1 MHQFEPTDKPP
12 AELRQAYL
20 DSLAEH
26 QEYFL
31 EERVA
36 FGQTWC
42 LGDSAYVVVDDG
54 ELVEFHV
61 DTSRQDLPQM
71 VFDAAIAATGAA
83 VVLCKSFDSVLLHAA
98 LARPAVTAATGI
110 LFRSL
115 WGRPSVDHPNS
126 DFRRAT
132 PADIQ
137 SISAIND
144 DFFGGPEEIEHL
156 IATDGLYVLERGGAV
171 IGCGTR
177 VRVNPHRDAVD
188 LGMLVSKA
196 ERGKGY
202 GTHII
207 ARMRD
212 DVLDAGLVPV
222 CGCAARNKA
231 SWRALSKA
239 GFADEHRLLRI
250 ELPPA

>member
-1 MHQFEPTDKPP
+1 MHQFEPMDKPP

-36 FGQTWC
+36 SGQTWR

-61 DTSRQDLPQM
+61 DPSRHDRTQTT
-71 VFDAAIAATGAA
+71 FDAAIAATGAA
-83 VVLCKSFDSVLLHAA
+83 VVLCKSFDRALLHAA

-115 WGRPSVDHPNS
+115 WGRPSVDHSNS
-126 DFRRAT
+126 DFRLAT
-132 PADIQ
+132 SADIQ
-137 SISAIND
+137 PISAIND
-144 DFFGGPEEIEHL
+144 DFFGGVEEIERL
-156 IATDGLYVLERGGAV
+156 ISSDGLYVLERDGAV
-171 IGCGTR
+171 MGCGTR
-177 VRVNPHRDAVD
+177 VRVNANRDAVD

-207 ARMRD
+207 TRMRD
-212 DVLDAGLVPV
+212 DVLEAGLVPV
-222 CGCAARNKA
+222 CGCAARNRA

>member
-36 FGQTWC
+36 SGQTWC

-54 ELVEFHV
+54 DLVEFHV
-61 DTSRQDLPQM
+61 DTSKHERPQA
-71 VFDAAIAATGAA
+71 VFDAAVAVTGAA
-83 VVLCKSFDSVLLHAA
+83 VVLCKSFDTVLLHAA

-115 WGRPSVDHPNS
+115 RGRPKIDHPDT
-126 DFRRAT
+126 DFRQAT

-144 DFFGGPEEIEHL
+144 DFFSGVEEIEHL
-156 IATDGLYVLERGGAV
+156 IASEGLYVLESDGAT

-212 DVLDAGLVPV
+212 DVLEAGLVPV
-222 CGCAARNKA
+222 CGCAARNRA
-231 SWRALSKA
+231 SWRTLCKA

-250 ELPPA
+250 ELPTA